1 MTGSKQ
7 TATRT
12 NQTES
17 AGEKMVHLVKVF
29 KVNKMLNNYVQPE

>member
-7 TATRT
+7 TATRI

-17 AGEKMVHLVKVF
+17 AGEQMVNLVKVF
-29 KVNKMLNNYVQPE
+29 KINKMLNN